1 MSGTG
6 RVPTAYARVVEPVA
20 AHVRHRAMRT
30 PARPL
35 GLWLFAALLLAGCGG
50 AASGSSPSP
59 STLDSPEAAA
69 AAVQARTPL
78 FDGFGPLA
86 QDVIGQ
92 DRWWE
97 AEPLDTATP
106 PSGWA
111 ITFTA
116 GWGDCQA
123 GCIDRHRW
131 TWNVRRDGTT
141 EFVAE
146 AGPMLTPE
154 ILVGLHGQAKGP
166 GAGGRVVAGPT
177 CPVERPD
184 APTCAPRMV
193 AGAVLVVRTGSGAE
207 IARLT
212 TDGSGLFRLG
222 LEAGDYTLEP
232 QPVEGLMGTAAPM
245 PFTVGDGGLA
255 WLDVGYDTGIR

>member
-1 MSGTG
+1 
-6 RVPTAYARVVEPVA
+6 
-20 AHVRHRAMRT
+20 MRT

-50 AASGSSPSP
+50 AGSGSSQSP

-69 AAVQARTPL
+69 AAVQARSPL
-78 FDGFGPLA
+78 FDGFEPVN

-106 PSGWA
+106 PAGWA

-123 GCIDRHRW
+123 GCIDRHSW
-131 TWNVRRDGTT
+131 TWDVAADGTVT
-141 EFVAE
+141 FVSE
-146 AGPMLTPE
+146 EGSPLNDGLIAGL
-154 ILVGLHGQAKGP
+154 IRDAKGP
-166 GAGGRVVAGPT
+166 GAGGRVNAGPT

-184 APTCAPRMV
+184 DPTCTPRMV
-193 AGAVLVVRTGSGAE
+193 AGAVLLVRDGADKE

-245 PFTVGDGGLA
+245 PFTVGDGGLT